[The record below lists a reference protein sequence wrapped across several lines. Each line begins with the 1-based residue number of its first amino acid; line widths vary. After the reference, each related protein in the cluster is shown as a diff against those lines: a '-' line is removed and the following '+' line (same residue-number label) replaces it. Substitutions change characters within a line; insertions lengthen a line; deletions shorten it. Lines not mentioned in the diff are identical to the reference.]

1 MLVPAAVIAALE
13 LLSDTLL
20 DEALPFPWDTVLVTA
35 AVLVIGFV
43 FAIVVSRRIDALT
56 GTLRARNAELEARGA
71 SARAL
76 YRVSVAIASLSD
88 LEEVL
93 DAIVAHARDLLAA
106 DAAVL
111 LLEGADGR
119 LGLRAA
125 AGSPGALRAEAA
137 PGAGLGARTSE
148 STPDPSANPAD
159 EMLRFVMP
167 ASAVV
172 RLSAPLRR
180 GGGTIGLLAIGA
192 AAPRG
197 FDADEVETLAA
208 LANQAAIALEH
219 DRLERRLRELAVVE
233 ERERIARELH
243 DGIAQVLGYVN
254 TKSLAIDEYLAGG
267 RVGEARSQV
276 TELGAAA
283 RAVYVDVREAILGLR
298 SPIEPGVGLGG
309 AIEAHARRVAADS
322 RFALELSIPPDARDL
337 RLDPETEGQV
347 YRIVQEALTNVR
359 KHAAAHRVR
368 VSMAV
373 ADDRFVLRIE
383 DDGRGIVGDR
393 CARRRPALRVAVH
406 ARASRGDRRRARHC
420 GRPAG
425 GTLVTLDMPLAGHER
440 HADPERGPPMGASR
454 PPRRHARRQP
464 RSPRIARADGCGSSS
479 PTTMPCSATGSP
491 RSWAR
496 GATRWSVRRRTGP
509 PPSPRRTSSRP
520 TSC

>member
-1 MLVPAAVIAALE
+1 MLVPAVVVAALE

-35 AVLVIGFV
+35 AVLVIGSV
-43 FAIVVSRRIDALT
+43 FAVVVSRRIDALT

-88 LEEVL
+88 LDDVL
-93 DAIVAHARDLLAA
+93 NAIVTHARDLLAA

-119 LGLRAA
+119 LDLGAA
-125 AGSPGALRAEAA
+125 AGSPGAMREPAAA
-137 PGAGLGARTSE
+137 PVATADVLTPE
-148 STPDPSANPAD
+148 SRADPSANTAD

-167 ASAVV
+167 TSAVV

-180 GGGTIGLLAIGA
+180 GGETIGLLAIGA

-208 LANQAAIALEH
+208 LANQAAIAVEH

-254 TKSLAIDEYLAGG
+254 AKSLAIDEYLAVG
-267 RVGEARSQV
+267 RVSEARSQV

-298 SPIEPGVGLGG
+298 SPIEPGAGLGG
-309 AIEAHARRVAADS
+309 AIESHALRVAADS
-322 RFALELSIPPDARDL
+322 QFALELSIPPEVRDL
-337 RLDPETEGQV
+337 RLDAETEGQV

-359 KHAAAHRVR
+359 KHAGARVVR

-373 ADDRFVLRIE
+373 ADGRLTLHIE
-383 DDGRGIVGDR
+383 DDGRGLGAIDTPSGVPHYG
-393 CARRRPALRVAVH
+393 LRSMRE
-406 ARASRGDRRRARHC
+406 RAAAIDAQLDIADAPR
-420 GRPAG
+420 G
-425 GTLVTLDMPLAGHER
+425 GTQVTLEMPLAGHEGL
-440 HADPERGPPMGASR
+440 ADAGRRPVDEAGAIGSFTAR
-454 PPRRHARRQP
+454 PA
-464 RSPRIARADGCGSSS
+464 SAVVAADRE
-479 PTTMPCSATGSP
+479 A
-491 RSWAR
+491 
-496 GATRWSVRRRTGP
+496 
-509 PPSPRRTSSRP
+509 
-520 TSC
+520 

>member
-1 MLVPAAVIAALE
+1 M
-13 LLSDTLL
+13 
-20 DEALPFPWDTVLVTA
+20 
-35 AVLVIGFV
+35 
-43 FAIVVSRRIDALT
+43 R
-56 GTLRARNAELEARGA
+56 
-71 SARAL
+71 
-76 YRVSVAIASLSD
+76 
-88 LEEVL
+88 
-93 DAIVAHARDLLAA
+93 
-106 DAAVL
+106 
-111 LLEGADGR
+111 
-119 LGLRAA
+119 
-125 AGSPGALRAEAA
+125 LRAEAA
-137 PGAGLGARTSE
+137 PGASPGAHAPD
-148 STPDPSANPAD
+148 STPDPSGNPAD

-373 ADDRFVLRIE
+373 AEDRFVLRIE
-383 DDGRGIVGDR
+383 DDGRGMAAID
-393 CARRRPALRVAVH
+393 APAGVPHYGLRSMRE
-406 ARASRGDRRRARHC
+406 RAAAIGAELDIADGPR
-420 GRPAG
+420 G
-425 GTLVTLDMPLAGHER
+425 GTLVTLDVPLAGHER
-440 HADPERGPPMGASR
+440 HADPERGFADEGGVTAATP
-454 PPRRHARRQP
+454 AR
-464 RSPRIARADGCGSSS
+464 
-479 PTTMPCSATGSP
+479 
-491 RSWAR
+491 
-496 GATRWSVRRRTGP
+496 
-509 PPSPRRTSSRP
+509 PSPAAVAADREG
-520 TSC
+520 

>member
-1 MLVPAAVIAALE
+1 MYPDVDLLARQRGLRWLLVLVPAAVIAVLE

-35 AVLVIGFV
+35 AVLVIGLV
-43 FAIVVSRRIDALT
+43 FALIVSRRIDALT
-56 GTLRARNAELEARGA
+56 STLRATNVELEARGA

-88 LEEVL
+88 LDDVL
-93 DAIVAHARDLLAA
+93 DAIVINARDLLAA
-106 DAAVL
+106 DVAVL
-111 LLEGADGR
+111 LLDGADGR
-119 LGLRAA
+119 LDLRAA
-125 AGSPGALRAEAA
+125 AGSPGAMREPETTLVGAA
-137 PGAGLGARTSE
+137 RRSAPTS
-148 STPDPSANPAD
+148 TAAAAANPAD
-159 EMLRFVMP
+159 EILRFVTSG
-167 ASAVV
+167 SAVV

-180 GGGTIGLLAIGA
+180 GGATIGLLAIGA
-192 AAPRG
+192 GATRG

-267 RVGEARSQV
+267 RVVEARSQV

-322 RFALELSIPPDARDL
+322 GFVLECSIPPDARDL

-359 KHAAAHRVR
+359 KHAAARRVR

-373 ADDRFVLRIE
+373 AHDRVVLRIE
-383 DDGRGIVGDR
+383 DDGRGISAID
-393 CARRRPALRVAVH
+393 APAGVPHYGLRSMRE
-406 ARASRGDRRRARHC
+406 RAAAIGAELNIADGPR
-420 GRPAG
+420 G
-425 GTLVTLDMPLAGHER
+425 GTLVTLDMPLAGHEP
-440 HADPERGPPMGASR
+440 HADSERQFADEGGV
-454 PPRRHARRQP
+454 
-464 RSPRIARADGCGSSS
+464 RA
-479 PTTMPCSATGSP
+479 ATP
-491 RSWAR
+491 
-496 GATRWSVRRRTGP
+496 VR
-509 PPSPRRTSSRP
+509 PSPATVAVDREG
-520 TSC
+520 

>member
-1 MLVPAAVIAALE
+1 M
-13 LLSDTLL
+13 
-20 DEALPFPWDTVLVTA
+20 
-35 AVLVIGFV
+35 
-43 FAIVVSRRIDALT
+43 
-56 GTLRARNAELEARGA
+56 
-71 SARAL
+71 
-76 YRVSVAIASLSD
+76 
-88 LEEVL
+88 
-93 DAIVAHARDLLAA
+93 
-106 DAAVL
+106 
-111 LLEGADGR
+111 
-119 LGLRAA
+119 
-125 AGSPGALRAEAA
+125 
-137 PGAGLGARTSE
+137 
-148 STPDPSANPAD
+148 
-159 EMLRFVMP
+159 
-167 ASAVV
+167 

-180 GGGTIGLLAIGA
+180 GGETIGILAIGA
-192 AAPRG
+192 AAARG

-267 RVGEARSQV
+267 RVREARLQV

-373 ADDRFVLRIE
+373 VDGRVTLRIE
-383 DDGRGIVGDR
+383 DDGRGMAAVG
-393 CARRRPALRVAVH
+393 CAGRRPALRVAID
-406 ARASRGDRRRARHC
+406 ARASGRRSAPGSRSRDGPRGGA
-420 GRPAG
+420 
-425 GTLVTLDMPLAGHER
+425 LVTLELPLAGHER
-440 HADPERGPPMGASR
+440 TPPQSEGRTIPGMPWPPQRRHRR
-454 PPRRHARRQP
+454 PPLA
-464 RSPRIARADGCGSSS
+464 ADREG
-479 PTTMPCSATGSP
+479 
-491 RSWAR
+491 
-496 GATRWSVRRRTGP
+496 
-509 PPSPRRTSSRP
+509 
-520 TSC
+520 